1 LAWLRA
7 MPDAQVL
14 NCLDAQLAQRLSA
27 QAQRFLQ
34 LE

>member
-14 NCLDAQLAQRLSA
+14 DCFDAQLTQRVSA
-27 QAQRFLQ
+27 QVQRFLQ
-34 LE
+34 L